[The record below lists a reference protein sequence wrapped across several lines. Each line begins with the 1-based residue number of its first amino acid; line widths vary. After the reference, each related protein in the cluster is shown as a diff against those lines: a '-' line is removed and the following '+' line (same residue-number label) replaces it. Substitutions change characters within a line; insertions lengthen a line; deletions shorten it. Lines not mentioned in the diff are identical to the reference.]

1 LAPPCRSCVGQFY
14 WLIASSMFLA
24 YKSREVTQMV
34 HFGSV
39 IFLSELGPFNKNS
52 VTLLKSPIGQI

>member
-1 LAPPCRSCVGQFY
+1 
-14 WLIASSMFLA
+14 MFLA

-39 IFLSELGPFNKNS
+39 IFLSELGPFNKNN